1 MSKKKFDYDII
12 TIGMGPAGMA
22 VSAMGAAMGL
32 KVCGIEKHKIGGE
45 CMNVGCI
52 PSKSLL
58 QFAKRRYSALQVEG
72 LERAARDLQ
81 KRRMAPPFG
90 KVREYVDFIGEK
102 KTLGMFEKVELVVGQ
117 GAAEFTGPRSVK
129 VGDREITA
137 RKIFLCAG
145 TKPMMPPIEG
155 LLNAEP
161 LTNETMFNLQEIPS
175 SLVVLGGGAIAVEM
189 AQAFSRLGSKV
200 TLVCR
205 GERLLRRIIG
215 EDATKVLEGNLEKE
229 GITLLR
235 KTKVKRVREEKNQSI
250 LELDN
255 GKDLPTEQIL
265 VALGRSFALQDMGLD
280 QAGIEWSPHIGVVV
294 DKSLRTSNKNVF
306 AVGDV
311 NGFAQ
316 FSHAAMHQGM
326 IALMNA
332 MMPPLFKM
340 DYRKFVIPWTVFT
353 EPQVSHVGPW
363 EKELE
368 EQGVKYEKI
377 TVRYGDYGAA
387 IAEEV
392 PTGFATVY
400 TNPAGKVHAVTIVGE
415 GSGNMINEW
424 ALVVQKKIRLSS
436 VLFLQ
441 HSFPTM
447 GFLSKRL
454 AETWMMKRMENARL
468 RKIATAVFRLFN
480 R

>member
-1 MSKKKFDYDII
+1 MSKKTFDYDII

-58 QFAKRRYSALQVEG
+58 QFAKRRHSALHIEG
-72 LERAARDLQ
+72 LEQAARDLQ
-81 KRRMAPPFG
+81 KRRIAPPFG

-129 VGDREITA
+129 VGEREITA

-155 LLNAEP
+155 LLEAEP
-161 LTNETMFNLQEIPS
+161 LTNETMFNLKEIPQ

-189 AQAFSRLGSKV
+189 AQAFSRLGAKV
-200 TLVCR
+200 TMVFR
-205 GERLLRRIIG
+205 GERLMRRVIG
-215 EDATKVLEGNLEKE
+215 EDATKVLEENLEKE
-229 GITLLR
+229 GVTLLR
-235 KTKVKRVREEKNQSI
+235 ETKVKRVREEKNQSV

-255 GKDLPTEQIL
+255 GENLPTEQIL
-265 VALGRSFALQDMGLD
+265 VALGRTFVLDNMGLD
-280 QAGIEWSPHIGVVV
+280 RAGVEWSPHSGVVV
-294 DKSLRTSNKNVF
+294 DKSLRTANKNIF

-332 MMPPLFKM
+332 MMPPFCKM
-340 DYRKFVIPWTVFT
+340 NYRKFAIPWTVFT

-368 EQGVKYEKI
+368 ERGVKYEKI

-392 PTGFATVY
+392 PEGFATVY
-400 TNPAGKVHAVTIVGE
+400 TTPTGKVHAVTIVGE

-468 RKIATAVFRLFN
+468 RKIATSVFRLFN